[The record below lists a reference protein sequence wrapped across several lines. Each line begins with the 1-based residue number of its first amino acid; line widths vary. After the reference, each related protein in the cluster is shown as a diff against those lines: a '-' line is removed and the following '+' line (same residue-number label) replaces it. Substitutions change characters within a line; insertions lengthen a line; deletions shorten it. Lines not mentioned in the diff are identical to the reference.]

1 MIARTLVS
9 RSEERNETL
18 HPEGPRWYPRNI
30 IPGGTGDRTHATVVL
45 TCEAKSAIGVLK
57 VYFMCMSRTNIEI
70 DDAACAKVMKR
81 FNLKTKRDAVNFAL
95 QLVATEAMTLDEAR
109 SMRGSGWVGDL
120 EEMRENR
127 GL

>member
-1 MIARTLVS
+1 MRP
-9 RSEERNETL
+9 RS
-18 HPEGPRWYPRNI
+18 YPRNI
-30 IPGGTGDRTHATVVL
+30 IPGGTGVRTHATVVL
-45 TCEAKSAIGVLK
+45 TCEAKSSLGVTE
-57 VYFMCMSRTNIEI
+57 VYSLCMSRTNIEI

-120 EEMRENR
+120 EDMRESR
-127 GL
+127 GS

>member
-1 MIARTLVS
+1 
-9 RSEERNETL
+9 
-18 HPEGPRWYPRNI
+18 
-30 IPGGTGDRTHATVVL
+30 
-45 TCEAKSAIGVLK
+45 
-57 VYFMCMSRTNIEI
+57 
-70 DDAACAKVMKR
+70 MKR